1 MHVGVW
7 ACEGVLLSA
16 VSPWALL
23 RIGPANTVRD
33 SPIVGSIS
41 RLEPLAIPVP
51 PLDFPQRRPAG
62 SVDP

>member
-7 ACEGVLLSA
+7 ACEGVLSTA

-33 SPIVGSIS
+33 SPMVGSIS
-41 RLEPLAIPVP
+41 RLEPLAIGC
-51 PLDFPQRRPAG
+51 LRCISPQGALLAA
-62 SVDP
+62 